1 MAELSEKEIRRLNR
15 EIEKQGL
22 TYTELQQELLDHL
35 CCDVEAEMEE
45 GLEFV
50 KALEKVRKEMG
61 KDRIQQIQEET
72 LLLINQKYRMMKK
85 FMYILGMI
93 APTMLITG
101 TIFKTQ
107 HWPGAGVL
115 LVLSLFMLGAIY
127 LPVFVMVKIR
137 DTRKEGK
144 KVNIP
149 MYIAG
154 LIAGIIFIAGAMFK
168 IQHWPGAGIMIMLSG
183 FVTVFIFIPILV
195 IQALKDKENQV
206 QNFTILIFVLS
217 FVAITFMMYALRVS
231 KNVLTAF
238 SVAAEGH
245 IASAEIVKARNV
257 AYLDQLEL
265 SSEGTE
271 AATQKAEEI
280 AAKTDALNDFIQALT
295 VDIILRSK
303 PENQAAL
310 DQDGSMALD
319 ELDNMDELYSVRVV
333 IFGDEGIPGRGDELK
348 KRMDEYREFLS
359 RNADPE
365 LAAMINKLLDT
376 SPRKELP
383 WLQYCFL
390 QAPMMGAVNVL
401 TNIQSNI
408 QVAEGEVLGQLL
420 HRPLEQGME

>member
-1 MAELSEKEIRRLNR
+1 
-15 EIEKQGL
+15 
-22 TYTELQQELLDHL
+22 
-35 CCDVEAEMEE
+35 
-45 GLEFV
+45 
-50 KALEKVRKEMG
+50 
-61 KDRIQQIQEET
+61 
-72 LLLINQKYRMMKK
+72 
-85 FMYILGMI
+85 
-93 APTMLITG
+93 
-101 TIFKTQ
+101 
-107 HWPGAGVL
+107 
-115 LVLSLFMLGAIY
+115 
-127 LPVFVMVKIR
+127 
-137 DTRKEGK
+137 
-144 KVNIP
+144 
-149 MYIAG
+149 
-154 LIAGIIFIAGAMFK
+154 
-168 IQHWPGAGIMIMLSG
+168 
-183 FVTVFIFIPILV
+183 
-195 IQALKDKENQV
+195 
-206 QNFTILIFVLS
+206 
-217 FVAITFMMYALRVS
+217 MMYALRVS

-271 AATQKAEEI
+271 AVTQKAEEI

-310 DQDGSMALD
+310 HQDGSMALD

-348 KRMDEYREFLS
+348 KRLDEYREFLS